1 MIGAWVIALVVAFG
15 LIATRFGDALTSE
28 FDPTNG
34 PESKRAEGLIE
45 DRLRGQESVQ
55 EAVLIRS
62 ETLTVEDGEF
72 RALVESIQTELLEL
86 GPDFVASADTFYSS
100 GDETLVSENRSAT
113 VIPLVL
119 AGAVKDAEKR
129 IEEAYEIVD
138 GAGED
143 ARIETFVT
151 GDVTFAVDFS
161 EQAQKD
167 SEQGEIIGVPIAL
180 LILAAVFGAV
190 GAALLPIALAI
201 IAIAASLGVVSIIG
215 EALNLHVFTFNIITM
230 IGLAVGIDYSLFIVS
245 RYREELRNGLDKVE
259 AIATAGRTASR
270 AVFFSGATVVF
281 APLGMLI
288 IPHSAFFSL
297 GLGAIL
303 VVLLAV
309 VASLTLLPAPLSVL
323 GGFVNR
329 FRVPFFG
336 QKPSDLP
343 VTPDDSAGGVWDRIS
358 YAVMRRPVVSL
369 ILGAGLLIAA
379 AVPYLTINTSTSGV
393 STFPQDLRVTRG
405 FVALQEEFGASLSN
419 PAQVV
424 TDGDIESEAVQAGIE
439 ALRADIAADEG
450 FGLPSLEVN
459 DAGDLALL
467 NVPVAGDPE
476 SVPIRDA
483 VTRLR
488 DDYVP
493 AAFGGS
499 GAEVL
504 VGGQTAIDLDFVD
517 LTTQYQPI
525 VFAIVLALS
534 FVLLTLVFRSI
545 VVPIK
550 AIILNLLSVGA
561 ACGLLVLVFQHGVG
575 AGIFGFEESDGL
587 QPWLPLFLFTILFG
601 LSMDYHVFLL
611 SRIRERYDET
621 RDNAESVAFGVR
633 STAGLITGA
642 ALIMVAVFGG
652 FASGELVQ
660 LQQMGFGLAVAVLI
674 DATIVR
680 TVLVPASMKLLGDR
694 NWYLP
699 SFLEWLPDLRVEGPG
714 PQLAAVAVGTDR

>member
-1 MIGAWVIALVVAFG
+1 MLNSLSTESLARGSATKPWLVIGAWVIALVVAFG

-86 GPDFVASADTFYSS
+86 GPDFVVSADTFYSS

-129 IEEAYEIVD
+129 IEEVYEIVD

-143 ARIETFVT
+143 ARIETFVF

-161 EQAQKD
+161 EQVQKD

-281 APLGMLI
+281 ALLGMLI

-309 VASLTLLPAPLSVL
+309 VASLTLLPALLSVL

-343 VTPDDSAGGVWDRIS
+343 ATPDDSAGGVWDRIS
-358 YAVMRRPVVSL
+358 YAVMSRPVVSL

-393 STFPQDLRVTRG
+393 EHLPSGSPGHPRLRRAAGGVRREPQQSCAGRDRWRHRERSRAGGDRSSSRG
-405 FVALQEEFGASLSN
+405 HRRRRGLWPSLPGGERCRRPGPLECPGGRRSR
-419 PAQVV
+419 
-424 TDGDIESEAVQAGIE
+424 E
-439 ALRADIAADEG
+439 RADPRCGDAA
-450 FGLPSLEVN
+450 
-459 DAGDLALL
+459 A
-467 NVPVAGDPE
+467 
-476 SVPIRDA
+476 R
-483 VTRLR
+483 
-488 DDYVP
+488 
-493 AAFGGS
+493 
-499 GAEVL
+499 
-504 VGGQTAIDLDFVD
+504 
-517 LTTQYQPI
+517 
-525 VFAIVLALS
+525 
-534 FVLLTLVFRSI
+534 
-545 VVPIK
+545 
-550 AIILNLLSVGA
+550 
-561 ACGLLVLVFQHGVG
+561 
-575 AGIFGFEESDGL
+575 
-587 QPWLPLFLFTILFG
+587 
-601 LSMDYHVFLL
+601 
-611 SRIRERYDET
+611 
-621 RDNAESVAFGVR
+621 
-633 STAGLITGA
+633 
-642 ALIMVAVFGG
+642 
-652 FASGELVQ
+652 
-660 LQQMGFGLAVAVLI
+660 
-674 DATIVR
+674 
-680 TVLVPASMKLLGDR
+680 
-694 NWYLP
+694 
-699 SFLEWLPDLRVEGPG
+699 
-714 PQLAAVAVGTDR
+714 